1 MALDPRT
8 VAPMVSLAAAWAV
21 RKGMAKAYEKRHAGD
36 APPTNKADLAT
47 PLHTILL
54 WAALTALSTALID
67 VIVQRTAG
75 HMAIA
80 AEARAEAS
88 SSDAAVQSA

>member
-1 MALDPRT
+1 MALDPRA

>member
-88 SSDAAVQSA
+88 SSDAAV

>member
-67 VIVQRTAG
+67 VIVHRTAG

>member
-1 MALDPRT
+1 
-8 VAPMVSLAAAWAV
+8 MVSLAAAWAV